1 MRKRVVSLAPSRN
14 GYNSFARWR
23 RTRRRASTDARDSR
37 NTSRAVFARYLS
49 PSVRR
54 TRAPALGS
62 ASVARTSRPSGRHIS
77 RPSGRPPPRR
87 CTRSVAP
94 RRLATMGS
102 SSGMN
107 DTSGGARNATA
118 RGSGSGDAKPSSRGG
133 SDRSAPRGVA
143 NRAAQLRVAEKKRQ
157 AEAGY
162 LGRERPIA
170 ADLPPYWS
178 TSKHGMPFTATAN
191 PRASASATTKPRS
204 STEPRRA
211 PVVAAAT
218 KPRGVRAS
226 LRALDAPMTPR
237 ERLRAVMSL
246 PPNEQIL
253 ALVSGLDRD
262 PEAPPWTGRR
272 PRPMAPRPRTHAPR
286 RRRARGSHATLPR
299 RDCRARERAFDVPR
313 VERARFSHPRVHA
326 RG

>member
-1 MRKRVVSLAPSRN
+1 M
-14 GYNSFARWR
+14 
-23 RTRRRASTDARDSR
+23 
-37 NTSRAVFARYLS
+37 
-49 PSVRR
+49 
-54 TRAPALGS
+54 
-62 ASVARTSRPSGRHIS
+62 
-77 RPSGRPPPRR
+77 
-87 CTRSVAP
+87 
-94 RRLATMGS
+94 
-102 SSGMN
+102 
-107 DTSGGARNATA
+107 
-118 RGSGSGDAKPSSRGG
+118 
-133 SDRSAPRGVA
+133 DRSAPRGAA

-204 STEPRRA
+204 STDPRRA
-211 PVVAAAT
+211 SVVAAAT

-226 LRALDAPMTPR
+226 LRALDAPMTTR

-262 PEAPPWTGRR
+262 PEAPPWTGDDLVRWRR
-272 PRPMAPRPRTHAPR
+272 DPNDACAAPSPRPRIACDALAATVG
-286 RRRARGSHATLPR
+286 ARTRSMSPAWNERDFLTRCSCAWMRHEGPPETATPP
-299 RDCRARERAFDVPR
+299 C
-313 VERARFSHPRVHA
+313 S
-326 RG
+326 